1 MDESGRPLPMI
12 CGSGV
17 DAKLIK
23 KFCFLNE
30 FGRVQPST
38 VRVRYFLN
46 SGAKRTRI

>member
-30 FGRVQPST
+30 FVIADRLLELVS
-38 VRVRYFLN
+38 
-46 SGAKRTRI
+46 I